1 MVDIFFFV
9 CLVACLLGL
18 VACQFL
24 CFFLVLLFSFF
35 IPFLLCSFF
44 KILLICS
51 LISFASSRR
60 LFFFFFPRQE
70 TPLFPRS
77 CSSAAPTWGS
87 RPWSTC
93 SSTARPLPRPPQ
105 YPASPRSVKTPRDTG
120 KPRFSW
126 LRWGDKIE
134 TNGRLCPCPAFPPV
148 QQSPSVVKPSLDPFS
163 INL

>member
-60 LFFFFFPRQE
+60 LFFFFLSSTGNAALPEVVFVG
-70 TPLFPRS
+70 RS
-77 CSSAAPTWGS
+77 NVGKSSLVNMLVNRKALAPTSAVPGFTQVS
-87 RPWSTC
+87 KNAARHRQTSFFLAALGGQNRNKWSFV
-93 SSTARPLPRPPQ
+93 PLPRL
-105 YPASPRSVKTPRDTG
+105 SPGTAVTVGCQALFGP
-120 KPRFSW
+120 
-126 LRWGDKIE
+126 I
-134 TNGRLCPCPAFPPV
+134 
-148 QQSPSVVKPSLDPFS
+148 
-163 INL
+163 